1 VFRDF
6 SFLFIASS
14 LCHWFFP
21 NLFPIYIINVC
32 KIKYVFHYRSIRS
45 TERVLI
51 EIKNGVIKYPSNH
64 LLNQSNFKVFA
75 LCSMA
80 QTIITFYNIAFF
92 RNSGQL
98 LRSFLIFFHLAV
110 LRDFIRAMKSNWKS
124 RITIHLTSDV
134 NEFDKNKTIINLN

>member
-1 VFRDF
+1 MFRDS
-6 SFLFIASS
+6 SFLFMVSF

-21 NLFPIYIINVC
+21 NLFPIYIISVC

-51 EIKNGVIKYPSNH
+51 EIKNGFIKYPSNH
-64 LLNQSNFKVFA
+64 LSNQSNFECLA
-75 LCSMA
+75 LCSMV

-92 RNSGQL
+92 RNSAHF